1 MLKKF
6 LITSSA
12 LATVLA
18 LSACSTF
25 SAISGTAAAAPVAQS
40 QAATAS
46 PVAEATAEPTDT
58 TSSTPVLSGDAS
70 TALAA
75 IQGTLSGIY
84 EKVNPSVV
92 NIEVTSTVS
101 QSQNWP
107 FESPFSTPQG
117 QSPSQ
122 VEQALGSGFVWD
134 KIGHIVTNNHVVN
147 GADTITVRF
156 SDGSTADATL
166 VGADPDS
173 DLAVIKVDV
182 DASKLYPVTVAN
194 SDNVKVGQMAI
205 AIGNPYG
212 LEGTMTVGIVSAL
225 GRSLDS
231 TTTADSSST
240 GTYTIPDVIQTDAP
254 INPGNSG
261 GVLLN
266 DAGEVIG
273 VTSAIES
280 STNSNAGIG
289 FAIPANIVTRIIPSL
304 ISDGKAQHAWLGISG
319 TTMTSAIAKA
329 MNLPEDTT
337 GALVFAVTSGGPADT
352 AGLKGS
358 SDEAT
363 IQGAQIGIGG
373 DVITAI
379 DSQPVKSFDDL
390 VSYLTTDVEVG
401 QTVTLQVLRNGKSI
415 NVDVTLGSR
424 PTDQATQEASSV
436 QTANRGGYLGITG
449 ATMAPQIAE
458 AMNLDQNTAGVLIA
472 SVDNGSPADKAGL
485 KGGDKTVSINGN
497 EVPVGGD
504 IITAVD
510 GQSVESI
517 QSLREMLSNY
527 YPGDIVTLT
536 ILRDGGE
543 MQVSVTLGELP

>member
-1 MLKKF
+1 MKKF

-25 SAISGTAAAAPVAQS
+25 SAIPGTASAAPAAQS
-40 QAATAS
+40 QTATAS
-46 PVAEATAEPTDT
+46 PAAEATAEPTDT
-58 TSSTPVLSGDAS
+58 SSSTPVLSGDAA

-92 NIEVTSTVS
+92 NIEVTTTVS
-101 QSQNWP
+101 QSQSWP

-134 KIGHIVTNNHVVN
+134 KTGHIVTNNHVVS

-156 SDGSTADATL
+156 SDGATADATL

-231 TTTADSSST
+231 TTSADSSST

-289 FAIPANIVTRIIPSL
+289 FAIPANIVTRIVPSL

-337 GALVFAVTSGGPADT
+337 GALVYAVTSGGPAAT

-363 IQGAQIGIGG
+363 VQGSQIGIGG

-401 QTVTLQVLRNGKSI
+401 QTVTLQVLRDGKTI

-472 SVDNGSPADKAGL
+472 SIDNGSPADKAGL

-510 GQSVESI
+510 GQNVESI

>member
-337 GALVFAVTSGGPADT
+337 GALVYAVTSGGPAAT

>member
-1 MLKKF
+1 MKKF

-25 SAISGTAAAAPVAQS
+25 SAIPGTASAAPAAQS
-40 QAATAS
+40 QTATAS
-46 PVAEATAEPTDT
+46 PAAEATAEPTDT
-58 TSSTPVLSGDAS
+58 SSSTPVLSGDAA

-92 NIEVTSTVS
+92 NIEVTTTVS
-101 QSQNWP
+101 QSQSWP

-134 KIGHIVTNNHVVN
+134 KTGHIVTNNHVVS

-231 TTTADSSST
+231 TTSADSSST

-289 FAIPANIVTRIIPSL
+289 FAIPANIVTRIVPSL

-337 GALVFAVTSGGPADT
+337 GALVYAVTSGGPAAT

-424 PTDQATQEASSV
+424 PTDEATQEASSV

-472 SVDNGSPADKAGL
+472 LVDNGSPADKAGL

>member
-231 TTTADSSST
+231 TTSADSSST

-289 FAIPANIVTRIIPSL
+289 FAIPANIVTRIVPSL

-337 GALVFAVTSGGPADT
+337 GALVYAVTSGGPAAT

-424 PTDQATQEASSV
+424 PTDEATQEASSV

-472 SVDNGSPADKAGL
+472 LVDNGSPADKAGL